1 MDPSHTRLGADTG
14 RPDGILRGQNATETL
29 GLNPDSG
36 LYTKYYALSQIQ
48 KQQSILKDLN
58 TAFLVLNPKKS
69 LILSVEED
77 LGLIFYTKK
86 LLVFSAALCVLC
98 GEKVLEVG
106 FPNKGLCISLQTS
119 VVKMSWKWIFP

>member
-1 MDPSHTRLGADTG
+1 MGK
-14 RPDGILRGQNATETL
+14 QV
-29 GLNPDSG
+29 
-36 LYTKYYALSQIQ
+36 Q
-48 KQQSILKDLN
+48 KQRSILKDLN

-98 GEKVLEVG
+98 GEKVLEVD

-119 VVKMSWKWIFP
+119 VVKMSWKWVFPIKIVFDSLCGPL

>member
-1 MDPSHTRLGADTG
+1 MEK
-14 RPDGILRGQNATETL
+14 QV
-29 GLNPDSG
+29 
-36 LYTKYYALSQIQ
+36 Q
-48 KQQSILKDLN
+48 KQRSILKDLN

-98 GEKVLEVG
+98 GENDLGFGSSHKKKIFVFSVALCDLCGENVLEVG
-106 FPNKGLCISLQTS
+106 FPNKNS
-119 VVKMSWKWIFP
+119 F